1 MKLSTQ
7 EIEQQHLDAD
17 TLAEAVRQVREAGF
31 VILEETMDRA
41 WCDVMREAW
50 DGHLEGRTPGDLLR
64 PPFH

>member
-1 MKLSTQ
+1 MKLSPQ
-7 EIEQQHLDAD
+7 EIEQQHLAAD

-50 DGHLEGRTPGDLLR
+50 GRSFGRADAGRFVASALY
-64 PPFH
+64 